1 MSVFGSTG
9 AMPAINLHLNGQ
21 EGQDLDLN
29 GPHHRMYDEFVAF
42 EEIISGQDYVR
53 AQAAL
58 DHSRAVMQV
67 LDQAARTMKAS

>member
-29 GPHHRMYDEFVAF
+29 GPHHRMHDEFVAF
-42 EEIISGQDYVR
+42 EEMISGQDFAR
-53 AQAAL
+53 AQVAL

-67 LDQAARTMKAS
+67 LDQAVRTMKAS